1 MRIGKKLFI
10 SFTIIVSFLL
20 ISTLITTV
28 YTLKINNQ
36 MLKITGEI
44 NPLESDVQD
53 MISILWKSNYIIQR
67 YSTEN
72 DQEILEGLEFEFEHI
87 NNLFNK
93 KAQAISSSTDV
104 GSITGKISH
113 AENKQ
118 EVFFKLSKKLIEKRN
133 EDIAK
138 KVVYDES
145 SILVQYSIAK
155 QLERDVVDGVE
166 SLQEALTEFSSIKQQ
181 ANKESTE
188 AVRNAIIMILLTTIL
203 SITAIFMIWSSL
215 GRSIIKP
222 IKDLSEAA
230 SKISKGNLNTE
241 VEVEDNDDEI
251 SDLAHTFNQM
261 ILSIRKIVEESP
273 RLKKFI
279 NLKGKKDNLTQKYV
293 VEDGI
298 SYLIKDS
305 SSEEAYDILI
315 EKINKEYTPLLLTR
329 QNPKI
334 AEQKY
339 GILKKN
345 LVWLSEEKETGTTS
359 SSNLNDI
366 QKKVLD
372 FIDKNHKSIILLDR
386 SDYITNK
393 YGFDNFLRF
402 LININDKVMA
412 KEAIFL
418 LPVDPEIFNN
428 KQLSLLEKEL
438 HKPPQQSVEA
448 SISEELREILKFIAD
463 KKAINNSA
471 TYKEVGSKFS
481 ITAPTTQKKIEELLE
496 LGLISISKIGR
507 NKVIS
512 PTRDGTRVLANK

>member
-215 GRSIIKP
+215 GIIST
-222 IKDLSEAA
+222 L
-230 SKISKGNLNTE
+230 
-241 VEVEDNDDEI
+241 
-251 SDLAHTFNQM
+251 
-261 ILSIRKIVEESP
+261 
-273 RLKKFI
+273 
-279 NLKGKKDNLTQKYV
+279 
-293 VEDGI
+293 
-298 SYLIKDS
+298 
-305 SSEEAYDILI
+305 
-315 EKINKEYTPLLLTR
+315 
-329 QNPKI
+329 
-334 AEQKY
+334 
-339 GILKKN
+339 
-345 LVWLSEEKETGTTS
+345 
-359 SSNLNDI
+359 
-366 QKKVLD
+366 
-372 FIDKNHKSIILLDR
+372 
-386 SDYITNK
+386 
-393 YGFDNFLRF
+393 
-402 LININDKVMA
+402 
-412 KEAIFL
+412 
-418 LPVDPEIFNN
+418 
-428 KQLSLLEKEL
+428 
-438 HKPPQQSVEA
+438 
-448 SISEELREILKFIAD
+448 
-463 KKAINNSA
+463 
-471 TYKEVGSKFS
+471 
-481 ITAPTTQKKIEELLE
+481 
-496 LGLISISKIGR
+496 
-507 NKVIS
+507 
-512 PTRDGTRVLANK
+512 